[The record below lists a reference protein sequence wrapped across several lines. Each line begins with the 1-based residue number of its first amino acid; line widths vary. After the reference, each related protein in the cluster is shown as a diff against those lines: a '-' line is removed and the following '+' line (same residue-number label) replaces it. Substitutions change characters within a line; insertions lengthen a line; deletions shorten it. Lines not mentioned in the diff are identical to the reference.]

1 MKRIINFS
9 GGRTSALM
17 TIQEYNPLT
26 DFVIF
31 CDTGREH
38 QKTYKFINDFEAF
51 ENIPVIRL
59 GGLDAFDNYLKK
71 INYRHLPNMM
81 KRSCTVELK
90 IKPARRWARKNIG
103 MEYINL
109 IGFRYDEPQ
118 RVAKNKSRWQKV
130 KNIYPLYENKINKLM
145 VNEYWKGKP
154 YNLEIPAILGNCTL
168 CFMKGK
174 NNIINI
180 LKHDPN
186 LADKWIND
194 EENSEYKYFKDIS
207 IKELKKI
214 SQMPD
219 LFSNIELDLLTP
231 AYDCA
236 CTT

>member
-1 MKRIINFS
+1 
-9 GGRTSALM
+9 
-17 TIQEYNPLT
+17 
-26 DFVIF
+26 
-31 CDTGREH
+31 
-38 QKTYKFINDFEAF
+38 
-51 ENIPVIRL
+51 
-59 GGLDAFDNYLKK
+59 
-71 INYRHLPNMM
+71 
-81 KRSCTVELK
+81 
-90 IKPARRWARKNIG
+90 

-130 KNIYPLYENKINKLM
+130 KNIYPLYKNKINKLM

-186 LADKWIND
+186 LADIWIND

-219 LFSNIELDLLTP
+219 LFSAIKLDLLTP